1 MEIKEFIEQEEK
13 KFNVTT
19 VYIKQLCLS
28 CGSSWGVTIPQNG
41 KLRPLDFI
49 CGNCAAKEKAEKT
62 N

>member
-13 KFNVTT
+13 NYKVTT
-19 VYIKQLCLS
+19 VYIKQVCLI